1 MSKREPKHIGEV
13 MSDIAERYNKLT
25 KTKMSK
31 ERIKQLTEEIQL
43 LKKKLRI
50 SEQDV
55 FRLAAEKADLQ
66 NTIKNLTLNPDPL
79 KQTQDEIQQVTTQI
93 ETILDTNKGEVMEA
107 TKFGASLEDMI
118 PNEARENIDPLK
130 QTQDEG

>member
-1 MSKREPKHIGEV
+1 
-13 MSDIAERYNKLT
+13 
-25 KTKMSK
+25 MSK

-79 KQTQDEIQQVTTQI
+79 KQ
-93 ETILDTNKGEVMEA
+93 NK
-107 TKFGASLEDMI
+107 ED
-118 PNEARENIDPLK
+118 D
-130 QTQDEG
+130 